1 MTTKPPSVASLIST
15 AFLIDIA
22 CSSVFYGLGKGLTAH
37 IGWPLF
43 LVIWVL
49 VIAVPV
55 YAYLTVKRG
64 SAKAALGPFLLFST
78 PGLLLGMVFPYALL

>member
-1 MTTKPPSVASLIST
+1 MPAKPQSVASLLAT
-15 AFLIDIA
+15 AFIIDIA
-22 CSSVFYGLGKGLTAH
+22 CSSVFYGLCKGFAPR
-37 IGWPLF
+37 IGWPFF

-49 VIAVPV
+49 VIVVPV

-78 PGLLLGMVFPYALL
+78 PGLLLGMVFPFALL